1 MKEEERDESQK
12 DQGFLHG
19 QIFIL
24 HSALYDRASELKWKT
39 SLAQSVGQ
47 PAGQLGLSILILNW
61 QTKERRRRRKEE
73 EKSKYL
79 FVALNEWTDGGLGS
93 QSKYR

>member
-1 MKEEERDESQK
+1 MKAKKIK
-12 DQGFLHG
+12 DFFTAKYLFY
-19 QIFIL
+19 IRPCTT
-24 HSALYDRASELKWKT
+24 DRASELKWKT

-61 QTKERRRRRKEE
+61 QTKERRRRRRKEE